1 VSSER
6 SWTVLELLRWTTKH
20 FQEQGIESARLDAEC
35 LLAAAL
41 GVERLQLYLDYE
53 KPVQAEER
61 AQFRELVKSRA
72 AERIP
77 VAYLLGH
84 KEFWSLSL
92 EVTPDVL
99 IPRPD
104 TEVLVAAALEL
115 APDVEASLR
124 VLDVGT
130 GSGAVALA
138 VASERPCA
146 EVTATDVSK
155 ASLEVA
161 IRNAEK
167 LDLAERVCFLQGDLL
182 APVAGET
189 FDMILANLPYV
200 PESQESSLAPELQR
214 EPRAALFSGPDGL
227 DLLRRFLTEVG
238 PALAPGGAVLLEMGP
253 EQMDEV
259 AGLCPAAGLSEQ
271 ARYRDIAGRQRVLCA
286 RGGE

>member
-6 SWTVLELLRWTTKH
+6 TWTVLELLQWTTRH
-20 FQEQGIESARLDAEC
+20 FQEQGMDSARLDAEC

-53 KPVQAEER
+53 KPVQAQER
-61 AQFRELVKSRA
+61 AQFRELVKRRA
-72 AERIP
+72 TERVP
-77 VAYLLGH
+77 VAYLLGT

-92 EVTPDVL
+92 DVTTDVL

-104 TEVLVAAALEL
+104 TEVLVTVALAQ
-115 APDVEASLR
+115 APDAEANLR
-124 VLDVGT
+124 VLEIGT

-138 VASERPCA
+138 VASERPRA
-146 EVTATDVSK
+146 EVTATDISK

-167 LDLAERVCFLQGDLL
+167 LELAPRLRFLEGDLF
-182 APVAGET
+182 APVAGEK

-200 PESQESSLAPELQR
+200 PERQEASLAPELQH

-227 DLLRRFLTEVG
+227 DCLKRFISEVSHV
-238 PALAPGGAVLLEMGP
+238 LATDGVVLLEMGS

-259 AGLCPAAGLSEQ
+259 AALCAAAGLNEQ
-271 ARYRDIAGRQRVLCA
+271 TRHQDIAGRLRVLCA
-286 RGGE
+286 R